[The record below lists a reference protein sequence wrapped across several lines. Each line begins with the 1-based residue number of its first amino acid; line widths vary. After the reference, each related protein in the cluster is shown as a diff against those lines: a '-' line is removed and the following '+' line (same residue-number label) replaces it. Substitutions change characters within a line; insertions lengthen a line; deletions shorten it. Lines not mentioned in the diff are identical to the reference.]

1 MQGVEKEHAGF
12 AWTGRHAALL
22 PIEQQIWTM
31 TEADIVEAIIL
42 DLEFAGDV
50 YEIHGLRLLRMMSTT
65 RMIKQMIPTNEVF
78 DQRLNVH
85 YHASNHSRKVYSV
98 LTA

>member
-1 MQGVEKEHAGF
+1 MQSVEKEHTGF

-42 DLEFAGDV
+42 GLEFAGDV

-65 RMIKQMIPTNEVF
+65 RMIKQMIPTTKYLIRGSMFIAMPQTIAERSILF
-78 DQRLNVH
+78 
-85 YHASNHSRKVYSV
+85 
-98 LTA
+98 

>member
-65 RMIKQMIPTNEVF
+65 RMIKQMIPTTKYLIRGSMFITMPQTIAERSILF
-78 DQRLNVH
+78 
-85 YHASNHSRKVYSV
+85 
-98 LTA
+98 

>member
-1 MQGVEKEHAGF
+1 
-12 AWTGRHAALL
+12 
-22 PIEQQIWTM
+22 
-31 TEADIVEAIIL
+31 
-42 DLEFAGDV
+42 
-50 YEIHGLRLLRMMSTT
+50 
-65 RMIKQMIPTNEVF
+65 MIPTNEVF